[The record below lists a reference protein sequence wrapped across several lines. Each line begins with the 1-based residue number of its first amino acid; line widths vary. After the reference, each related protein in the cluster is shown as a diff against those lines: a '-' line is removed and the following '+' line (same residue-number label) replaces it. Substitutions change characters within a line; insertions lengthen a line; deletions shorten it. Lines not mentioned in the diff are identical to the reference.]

1 MRNSCS
7 MSTSIPTTEPTAAR
21 AGDTWRWSRSLS
33 DYPADIWTLTYTLF
47 NAASKISITASADGA
62 DHLVDVAPAT
72 TADYPAG
79 AYDWV
84 SHVSDGTDRFQV
96 GAGSMSVLPD
106 LSAVSSYDGRSHA
119 RKMLD
124 AIDALLEGRATSGQI
139 DLVTASSEHESITKR
154 PDLLLKM
161 RQHYAAAVANEEQ
174 AAAIARGDN
183 LGRIVQ
189 VRFAR

>member
-1 MRNSCS
+1 